1 MATPNI
7 VPRANNEGNLGTSAK
22 KWKKMYTTTGF
33 QIGVDN
39 SSGTFQMNS
48 GDNGQLI
55 WEGSASDA
63 HQTKLQAVNPTADLI
78 YKLPDNAAGTYYLQ
92 ASANAGG
99 FVESFIVC
107 ASDETTA
114 ITTGDN
120 KVRFVMPYGFT
131 LVQIKTSLSVASS
144 SGSVTVQVTD
154 DGAANNINSST
165 ITIAANSILT
175 TTNQAALIG
184 MNSVIGV
191 NIDGAGT
198 GAKGLKVTLI
208 GRQTT
213 P

>member
-78 YKLPDNAAGTYYLQ
+78 YKLPLET
-92 ASANAGG
+92 SSIIP
-99 FVESFIVC
+99 FVPSEYILIC
-107 ASDETTA
+107 GAELLP
-114 ITTGDN
+114 
-120 KVRFVMPYGFT
+120 KVAFT
-131 LVQIKTSLSVASS
+131 VPSK
-144 SGSVTVQVTD
+144 
-154 DGAANNINSST
+154 
-165 ITIAANSILT
+165 
-175 TTNQAALIG
+175 
-184 MNSVIGV
+184 
-191 NIDGAGT
+191 
-198 GAKGLKVTLI
+198 
-208 GRQTT
+208 
-213 P
+213 